1 LSTCHQI
8 KKNFILFALSQTGK
22 TTILEKFSEL
32 LDECEISHTGFLTRE
47 MRTAIVRQGF
57 RVVPV
62 GEATM
67 KIKPFVLAHMN
78 YTNAEHMVS
87 KYGVDVETFDE
98 NVESLLCPKLE
109 ESTEKGEKKVVI
121 IDEIGAMESFSKKFT
136 DGVQKLLDDP
146 DTIVVAAVSQTPY
159 VQDLQNRNDC
169 AVLEIDSKI
178 AVREDIPGLLL
189 EAVLPYFEDFEHE
202 DEMKKALEP
211 LQSLTQTTPD
221 FQERLNPNLTFNGEE
236 SAGPQGRGGRG
247 GRGRGRGRGRGFRGR
262 RGGRG
267 RGGRGRGRG
276 TMYVPS
282 EQNEI
287 GSIQGQGGL
296 QHQFQ
301 QAGQQQVTNYSQE
314 DILGQGQGREG
325 GQNQEG
331 RGQDEQGGVQ
341 DSQQQQPQ
349 QQQPQQQQQQQQQHQ
364 QQQPQ
369 QQRQQQEKYDLPKKT
384 ATTTRGWWSK
394 SIFTRKN
401 ATNESESSSCRHPR
415 NRKR

>member
-1 LSTCHQI
+1 
-8 KKNFILFALSQTGK
+8 
-22 TTILEKFSEL
+22 
-32 LDECEISHTGFLTRE
+32 
-47 MRTAIVRQGF
+47 
-57 RVVPV
+57 
-62 GEATM
+62 
-67 KIKPFVLAHMN
+67 
-78 YTNAEHMVS
+78 
-87 KYGVDVETFDE
+87 
-98 NVESLLCPKLE
+98 
-109 ESTEKGEKKVVI
+109 
-121 IDEIGAMESFSKKFT
+121 
-136 DGVQKLLDDP
+136 
-146 DTIVVAAVSQTPY
+146 
-159 VQDLQNRNDC
+159 
-169 AVLEIDSKI
+169 
-178 AVREDIPGLLL
+178 
-189 EAVLPYFEDFEHE
+189 
-202 DEMKKALEP
+202 MKKALEP

-349 QQQPQQQQQQQQQHQ
+349 QQQPQQQQQQQQHQ

-369 QQRQQQEKYDLPKKT
+369 QQRQQQEKYDLPKKQQQQQGGGGQNQYSQGKMQQMNQNQVPVGIR
-384 ATTTRGWWSK
+384 ATGK
-394 SIFTRKN
+394 D
-401 ATNESESSSCRHPR
+401 E
-415 NRKR
+415 